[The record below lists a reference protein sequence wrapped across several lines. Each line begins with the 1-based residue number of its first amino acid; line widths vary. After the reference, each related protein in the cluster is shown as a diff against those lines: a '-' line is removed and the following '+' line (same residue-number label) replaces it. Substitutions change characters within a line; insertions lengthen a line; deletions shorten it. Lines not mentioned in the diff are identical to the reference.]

1 MTKNILLLLWWFFH
15 VSSCWEFSIQIDK
28 CRVEFIN
35 TEDNLWH
42 YWKDYTYVS
51 SENANQEVKHLMQKM
66 ASFDKQ
72 NLNKVSSKTKIIL
85 NYYKFKS
92 VVASKAYLRR
102 RTTACYQEVH
112 GVTEGA
118 RTDQRHVQ
126 QIQTVS

>member
-1 MTKNILLLLWWFFH
+1 MTKNTLLLLWWFFH

-28 CRVEFIN
+28 YRMEFI
-35 TEDNLWH
+35 TIEDNLWH

-51 SENANQEVKHLMQKM
+51 NEKTNQEVKHLMQKM

-85 NYYKFKS
+85 NYYNKFKS
-92 VVASKAYLRR
+92 VVAPTAHLRR
-102 RTTACYQEVH
+102 RTTTCHQEVH

-126 QIQTVS
+126 QI